1 MNTGHFYYIE
11 DQYFLDFQDSQL
23 MKHKETVDG
32 ILHNRPCF
40 YAFEDSR
47 TGLYWMIPISSQLDK
62 FREHQR
68 KKILKYGIC
77 DTIVFGNVLGYEKAF
92 LIQNMCPVTKEE
104 MDMNLQTPRTF
115 IRPFRLTDVADLHEV
130 LSNTE
135 VMQYIEPP
143 FSFEKTEAFIR
154 GHGLCNP
161 PRVYALKDRISATVI
176 GHVIFHPYDA
186 KSYELG
192 WILHK
197 DYWGKGIASEITEA
211 LIHYAKQQKIQQLIL
226 ECDKDQTASKRIA
239 KKFGFTLIATEENRE
254 IYKLIL

>member
-68 KKILKYGIC
+68 KKILKYGTC

-92 LIQNMCPVTKEE
+92 LIQNMCPVTKGYIDCE
-104 MDMNLQTPRTF
+104 
-115 IRPFRLTDVADLHEV
+115 
-130 LSNTE
+130 
-135 VMQYIEPP
+135 YIEA
-143 FSFEKTEAFIR
+143 KTN
-154 GHGLCNP
+154 LP
-161 PRVYALKDRISATVI
+161 VRVDGSL
-176 GHVIFHPYDA
+176 
-186 KSYELG
+186 EN
-192 WILHK
+192 
-197 DYWGKGIASEITEA
+197 EIIT
-211 LIHYAKQQKIQQLIL
+211 K
-226 ECDKDQTASKRIA
+226 A
-239 KKFGFTLIATEENRE
+239 KKALALQRKGVGLIFPDVLKIESMLL
-254 IYKLIL
+254 K